1 MQSMLSRRLL
11 PLIVATAAALAML
24 PALAHADAGDLDP
37 SFGGDGRAT
46 LDLLSGDFGFGAA
59 LDPDG
64 KILIAGDVDF
74 PADRTVGL
82 ARLAA
87 DGAPDAQFG
96 GGSGFVTD
104 NPTLA
109 ASDFTENVQLQPDG
123 KILVGGSYDG
133 SAGIH
138 RYNTDGLPD
147 TGFSGDGMVKESFGH
162 SQRAGGV
169 LPLPGGKLLW
179 FGRGDYPAG
188 AYNLDLVRYNANG
201 SLDGSF
207 GGGLISHSLRPGTDL
222 EQYHVALLQPDGKIL
237 VGGEIERGANGLD
250 WTVARFN
257 PDGSFDKSFDNDGRL
272 ATPFTGNDFLYDM
285 VVQPDGK
292 IVAVGV
298 RSAATADIVL
308 ARYLPDGSLDKTF
321 SGNGKQAID
330 LGGDEIGRGLVVQP
344 DGKLVVS
351 GHTDAAGGDDDM
363 VVSRLDAA
371 GELDPSFGV
380 NGTRFV
386 DFSGGNDEAHDL
398 LLQPDGKLVATGWA
412 VVPGT
417 VDFAAIRLEGDPP
430 AGAPGT
436 PGKPQAGAADEA
448 VTIRILGKRLRF
460 NRRGVARLRLHCPA
474 AEQSSPC
481 WGRLAL
487 RTPRLR
493 VGKAQ
498 SSKRGR
504 VTLARRGFRVAAGS
518 TMAVRVRIGGRKLR
532 LLKRSRRVVALARV
546 RDGTGN
552 RATVR
557 KRMRAAPRMVKPQGR
572 R

>member
-1 MQSMLSRRLL
+1 MQPMLSRRLL
-11 PLIVATAAALAML
+11 SLLAATAAALAML
-24 PALAHADAGDLDP
+24 PALASADAGDLDP

-46 LDLLSGDFGFGAA
+46 IDVLSNDFGFGAA

-64 KILIAGDVDF
+64 RILIAGDVDF

-87 DGAPDAQFG
+87 DGPPDALFG
-96 GGSGFVTD
+96 GGTGFVTS
-104 NPTLA
+104 NPTVA
-109 ASDFTENVQLQPDG
+109 VSDFTENVQLQPDG

-133 SAGIH
+133 SVGIH

-147 TGFSGDGMVKESFGH
+147 TGFSGDGVVKDSFGH
-162 SQRAGGV
+162 PQSAGGV

-179 FGRGDYPAG
+179 FGRGAYPAG
-188 AYNLDLVRYNANG
+188 VHDLDLVRYNANG
-201 SLDGSF
+201 SLDATF
-207 GGGLISHSLRPGTDL
+207 GAGGLVTHSIRPGTDL
-222 EQYHVALLQPDGKIL
+222 EQYHAALVQPDGKIL
-237 VGGEIERGANGLD
+237 IGGEIQRGANGLD

-257 PDGSFDKSFDNDGRL
+257 PDGSFDQSFDNDGRL
-272 ATPFTGNDFLYDM
+272 ATPFSGDDFLHDM

-292 IVAVGV
+292 IVAVGS
-298 RSAATADIVL
+298 RTATTLDIVL

-330 LGGDEIGRGLVVQP
+330 LGGDEIGRGLVLQP

-351 GHTDAAGGDDDM
+351 GETDAAGGDDDM

-371 GELDPSFGV
+371 GERDPGFGV

-386 DFSGGNDEAHDL
+386 DFNGGEDEAHDL

-412 VVPGT
+412 VMPGGA
-417 VDFAAIRLEGDPP
+417 DFAAIRLEGDSP
-430 AGAPGT
+430 A
-436 PGKPQAGAADEA
+436 AGPDEPNAVAVADKA
-448 VTIRILGKRLRF
+448 VTIRILGRRLRF
-460 NRRGVARLRLHCPA
+460 NRRGVARLRLHCPG

-481 WGRLAL
+481 RGNVVL

-493 VGKAQ
+493 LGKARA
-498 SSKRGR
+498 SKRRR
-504 VTLARRGFRVAAGS
+504 VSLARRGFQVAAGK
-518 TMAVRVRIGGRKLR
+518 TKVVRVRVGGRKLR
-532 LLKRSRRVVALARV
+532 LLKRSRRVLAIARV
-546 RDGTGN
+546 RDGGGN
-552 RATVR
+552 RAIVR
-557 KRMRAAPRMVKPQGR
+557 KRLRAMPRAAKRHGR